1 MTTSKPDCIKFM
13 NCLPKVEY
21 SKVKTGNNNP
31 QISTKMRY
39 AQIVNSTTNERRQ
52 TTILGADAQQKYPNI
67 FAPRT
72 NIITPLTN

>member
-1 MTTSKPDCIKFM
+1 MTTPKPFCIKSM
-13 NCLPKVEY
+13 SCMPKVVY

-39 AQIVNSTTNERRQ
+39 SQIVNSTTSERRQ
-52 TTILGADAQQKYPNI
+52 STILGAEAQQRYPDM
-67 FAPRT
+67 FAPRK